1 MNIYLAGCGKIGQ
14 RLGKRLT
21 TDGHH
26 VVGLK
31 RGQANVGFP
40 IIPTDLADAEA
51 VKQLPPDADAVVFT
65 VTPTAFSERGYAN
78 VYDDILGNMLSY
90 AKRCPTLP
98 LFILVSSTGVY
109 GQQNG
114 EWVDENSETQPDT
127 YSGRWV
133 LFGEQQLR
141 KTLSNTV
148 SVRFAGIYGDNRTR
162 LIQQAL
168 SGQPIQQTPPQWTNR
183 VHEDDCVGVLHFL
196 LNQYDKKTTLEDIYL
211 VCDDTPVSRYNVS
224 AAICELANQ
233 PKPPIK
239 TDNLSNRCNKRCDN
253 QRIKQLG
260 YRFVYP
266 TFQQGYAAIISNLRP
281 LQ

>member
-14 RLGKRLT
+14 RLGRRLT
-21 TDGHH
+21 ADRHH

-31 RGQANVGFP
+31 RGQADVDFP
-40 IIPTDLADAEA
+40 IIPVDLADTAA
-51 VKQLPPDADAVVFT
+51 VKQLPLDADAVVFT

-78 VYDDILGNMLSY
+78 VYDDILGNMLDY

-127 YSGRWV
+127 DSGRWV

-141 KTLSNTV
+141 KTLPSTV
-148 SVRFAGIYGDNRTR
+148 SVRFSGIYGAQRTR

-168 SGQPIQQTPPQWTNR
+168 SGKPLQKTPPQWTNR
-183 VHEDDCVGVLHFL
+183 IHEDDCVGVLHFL
-196 LNQYDKKTTLEDIYL
+196 LNQYDKKTPLDDIYL
-211 VCDDTPVSRYNVS
+211 VSDDTPVSRYDVS
-224 AAICELANQ
+224 AAICQLANR
-233 PKPPIK
+233 PKPLVQ

-260 YRFVYP
+260 YQFVYP
-266 TFQQGYAAIISNLRP
+266 TYQQGYAAIINNVGTLG
-281 LQ
+281 